1 MVAPGKT
8 ERSWYLNPDTADALR
23 FARLCVPKGM
33 CYSEILALSTSL
45 LFDEIRKICEEQDV
59 SVGKAIEILFN
70 DISDRNLTISI
81 TISSGDGKTDSE
93 TFSNNQRGNS
103 Q

>member
-1 MVAPGKT
+1 MAAPDKT

-45 LFDEIRKICEEQDV
+45 LFDEIRKIREEKDV
-59 SVGKAIEILFN
+59 SVGRAIEILFEE
-70 DISDRNLTISI
+70 IGDRSLTVNI
-81 TISSGDGKTDSE
+81 TISSKDGKTDSE
-93 TFSNNQRGNS
+93 TISKIHKEDS
-103 Q
+103 

>member
-1 MVAPGKT
+1 MAAPGKT

-45 LFDEIRKICEEQDV
+45 LFDEIRKIREERDV
-59 SVGKAIEILFN
+59 SVGKAIEILF
-70 DISDRNLTISI
+70 DGIGDRSLGISI

-93 TFSNNQRGNS
+93 TISKIHREDS